1 MRHTLHLKA
10 PGNWINDPNGFI
22 YYRGK
27 YHLFYQYFPYA
38 PVWGTMHWGHAVSE
52 DLVHWEHLGAALFPT
67 KYEDQNG
74 CFSGSALE
82 HDGKLNL
89 YYTGIHY
96 DEPRADNIHTCIE
109 DRFTSSQLML
119 ISEDGETFDNFESKR
134 VVIPV
139 IEDEGMGDPKDTRDP
154 KVWEENGKFYMILGS
169 TKGGEEGRILIFES
183 EDALDWKYAFQ
194 VSGKRFGRILE
205 CPDLFRLGEEHVFVG
220 SPMYIA
226 EETCGYEHHAVW
238 ARARFCPEKGEL
250 KLSGSYQYIDYG
262 FDLYAPQ
269 TNVDSEGRRVLI
281 GWMRM
286 PKTVKEPGQKE
297 WIGMMGVPRVV
308 KLEGGHIYFQM
319 HPETDRYLSHELGGK
334 EELFRQKE
342 IYPYRLKTALSEGES
357 LNIGGYKI
365 RVEGDAVKT
374 DRSGVFDGLEG
385 YHLTSETPGLN
396 GKYSLD
402 IIVDSNLIE
411 IFVNDGEYVIS
422 NVVYG
427 LGSYIDGH
435 VGQILAG
442 TDTKMPFSLTS
453 YE

>member
-38 PVWGTMHWGHAVSE
+38 PVWGTMHWGHAVST
-52 DLVHWEHLGAALFPT
+52 DLVHWEHLGVALFPT

-96 DEPRADNIHTCIE
+96 DKPRADNIHTCIE
-109 DRFTSSQLML
+109 ERFASSQLML

-134 VVIPV
+134 TVIPV
-139 IEDEGMGDPKDTRDP
+139 IEDDGIGDSKDTRDP
-154 KVWEENGKFYMILGS
+154 KVWEENGKFYMVLGS
-169 TKGGEEGRILIFES
+169 TKGGEEGRLLFYES
-183 EDALDWKYAFQ
+183 EDALDWRYAFQ
-194 VSGKRFGRILE
+194 VSGKQFGRILE
-205 CPDLFRLGEEHVFVG
+205 CPDLFSLEEKHVFIG
-220 SPMYIA
+220 SPMYI
-226 EETCGYEHHAVW
+226 EEKTYGYEHHAVC
-238 ARARFCPEKGEL
+238 ARAEFCPEEGKFE
-250 KLSGSYQYIDYG
+250 LSGSYQYIDYG

-269 TNVDSEGRRVLI
+269 TNVDREGRRVLI

-286 PKTVKEPGQKE
+286 PKAVKEPGHRE

-308 KLEGGHIYFQM
+308 KEDGEHICFQM
-319 HPETDRYLSHELGGK
+319 HPETDRYLSRRIGGR

-342 IYPYRLKTALSEGES
+342 IYPYRAKAVLSEGES
-357 LNIGGYKI
+357 LDIGGYKI
-365 RVEGDAVKT
+365 RMEGGAVKT
-374 DRSGVFDGLEG
+374 DRSEVFGSLEG
-385 YHLTSETPGLN
+385 YHLMSETPRIG
-396 GKYSLD
+396 GKCSLD
-402 IIVDSNLIE
+402 IIVDPNLIE
-411 IFVNDGEYVIS
+411 IFINDGEYVIS

-435 VGQILAG
+435 VEQIFAG
-442 TDTKMPFSLTS
+442 D
-453 YE
+453 E